1 MLKQTA
7 VITLVCLGAAMGCQ
21 RKAKP
26 DLAAV
31 PPPVEPVQ
39 VQPYQAQPMQPEP
52 VTWDAQAQPAYTAPV
67 PVPAAVPSQTSYTV
81 QKGDS
86 LWKIAERHYGNGQRW
101 PDIVAAN
108 PGLVPEKLP
117 VGKTIILP

>member
-1 MLKQTA
+1 MIRKTA

-26 DLAAV
+26 ELAAV

-39 VQPYQAQPMQPEP
+39 VQPYMAEP
-52 VTWDAQAQPAYTAPV
+52 VQFEQVTPVAPQPTYAPAPV
-67 PVPAAVPSQTSYTV
+67 PMSQATYTI
-81 QKGDS
+81 QKNDS

-117 VGKTIILP
+117 VGKTIVLP

>member
-1 MLKQTA
+1 MNKPLTVVMIVSMGMA
-7 VITLVCLGAAMGCQ
+7 VGCQ

-26 DLAAV
+26 ELAAV

-39 VQPYQAQPMQPEP
+39 VQPYPSEP
-52 VTWDAQAQPAYTAPV
+52 VQFEPVAPV
-67 PVPAAVPSQTSYTV
+67 PQPAVAPVTPPPAQATYTI

-101 PDIVAAN
+101 TDIAAAN
-108 PGLVPEKLP
+108 PGLVPEKLS
-117 VGKTIILP
+117 VGKTIVLP

>member
-1 MLKQTA
+1 MIRQTA

-21 RKAKP
+21 KKAKP
-26 DLAAV
+26 ELAAV
-31 PPPVEPVQ
+31 PPPMEPVQ
-39 VQPYQAQPMQPEP
+39 VQQYQADPVQFEP
-52 VTWDAQAQPAYTAPV
+52 VAPAVPQARYSAPAPV
-67 PVPAAVPSQTSYTV
+67 VTPVPMAQTSYTI

-108 PGLVPEKLP
+108 PGLEPTKLY